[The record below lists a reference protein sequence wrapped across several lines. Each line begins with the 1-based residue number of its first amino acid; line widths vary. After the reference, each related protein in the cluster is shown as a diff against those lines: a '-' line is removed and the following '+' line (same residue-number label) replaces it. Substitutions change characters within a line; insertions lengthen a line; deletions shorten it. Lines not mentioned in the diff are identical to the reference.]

1 MDVQKIRAIYV
12 LATQGFL
19 ELVEQVPGT
28 AWTMPA
34 LGVWDVRGLVGHT
47 SRALTTVESYLGAPE
62 TGKRVDGPVEYYLAI
77 RGSTTPESIAQRGRE
92 TGDALGTDPASA
104 VREMI
109 EGITSLLRT
118 TPDDALVA
126 SPAGTMALIDYLPT
140 RIFELAVHG
149 LDLARAL
156 GVEPPASLMPAVAA
170 SLELAG
176 AIGARLPSAPELLL
190 LLTGRSGLPGTLSVV

>member
-1 MDVQKIRAIYV
+1 MDAQAVKAAY
-12 LATQGFL
+12 LAAARGFL

-28 AWTMPA
+28 AWTRPA
-34 LGVWDVRGLVGHT
+34 LGAWDVRGLTGHA

-62 TGKRVDGPVEYYLAI
+62 TGKRVEGPVEYYLAV
-77 RGSTTPESIAQRGRE
+77 RGSTTPESIAQRGRD
-92 TGDALGTDPASA
+92 TGAELGADPAGA
-104 VREMI
+104 VQEIVER
-109 EGITSLLRT
+109 ITSLLRN
-118 TPDDALVA
+118 TPEDAMVA
-126 SPAGTMALIDYLPT
+126 TPAGTMTLLDYLPT
-140 RIFELAVHG
+140 RTFELAVHG

-190 LLTGRSGLPGTLSVV
+190 LLTGRPGLPGTLSVV